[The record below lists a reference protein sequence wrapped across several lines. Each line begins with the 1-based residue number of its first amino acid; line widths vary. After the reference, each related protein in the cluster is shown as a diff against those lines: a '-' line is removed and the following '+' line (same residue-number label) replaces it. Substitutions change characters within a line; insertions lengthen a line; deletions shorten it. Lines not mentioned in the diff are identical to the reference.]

1 MPSGEIQ
8 TTIVPHSQKPLVSRE
23 YPTEAELEQAVL
35 RSAAAQKQWS
45 KVPLKQRI
53 AIGYKFIVSIGYQ
66 IRMLRSCRVDQMV
79 VG

>member
-1 MPSGEIQ
+1 MPSGKIQ

-53 AIGYKFIVSIGYQ
+53 AIGYKFIVSA
-66 IRMLRSCRVDQMV
+66 RSSLHIP
-79 VG
+79 

>member
-23 YPTEAELEQAVL
+23 YPTEAELEQTIL
-35 RSAAAQKQWS
+35 RAAAAQKQWT

-53 AIGYKFIVSIGYQ
+53 AIGYKFIVSP
-66 IRMLRSCRVDQMV
+66 SCREKAAVLMQRWW
-79 VG
+79 